1 MRHTSRK
8 LAYLGLCTA
17 VALILAY
24 VEVLLPPLFTA
35 VPGIKL
41 GLPNIAIIFV
51 LYRYGV
57 RYAAAV
63 SFVRIAVVA
72 MLFGNPMTFVYSL
85 AGAFLSLFVM
95 ALLRRM
101 DFLSMIGVSVAGGVF
116 HNVGQ
121 ILMAM
126 LLLGTAELG
135 YYLIVLAITGTVSGI
150 FVGLCG
156 ALAVRR
162 IPGGNM

>member
-1 MRHTSRK
+1 MKSKRI
-8 LAYLGLCTA
+8 AYLGLLTA
-17 VALILAY
+17 LAMILSFVESQIPALM
-24 VEVLLPPLFTA
+24 A
-35 VPGIKL
+35 VPGIKV

-63 SFVRIAVVA
+63 SFVRMAVVA
-72 MLFGNPMTFVYSL
+72 LLFGNPMTFVYSL
-85 AGAFLSLFVM
+85 AGAALSLLVM
-95 ALLRRM
+95 ALLRRL
-101 DFLSMIGVSVAGGVF
+101 DFLSVVGVSVAGGVF

-135 YYLIVLAITGTVSGI
+135 YYLIVLAITGTISGV

-156 ALAVRR
+156 AMAVKR
-162 IPGGNM
+162 ISGGNI

>member
-1 MRHTSRK
+1 MGHTSRK

-24 VEVLLPPLFTA
+24 VEVLLPPLFSA

-63 SFVRIAVVA
+63 SFIRIAAVA

-85 AGAFLSLFVM
+85 AGACLSLLIM
-95 ALLRRM
+95 AVLRRL
-101 DFLSMIGVSVAGGVF
+101 DFLSIIGVSVAGGVF

-135 YYLIVLAITGTVSGI
+135 YYLIVLAITGTVSGV

-162 IPGGNM
+162 IPGGNI